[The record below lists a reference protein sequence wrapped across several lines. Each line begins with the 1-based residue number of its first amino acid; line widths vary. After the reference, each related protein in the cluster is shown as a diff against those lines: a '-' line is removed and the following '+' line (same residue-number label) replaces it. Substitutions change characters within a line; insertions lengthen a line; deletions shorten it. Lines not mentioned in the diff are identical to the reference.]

1 MMLYPK
7 KQQKKKQKQHNKTSI
22 LQGNEKCC
30 YICGSTRNLQKH
42 HIYFGGGMR
51 DISEAHGF
59 YVYLTVEWHE
69 GTEGVHGRDGH
80 ALDQRLKRECQAAFE
95 RTHSHA
101 EFMEIIGRNYI
112 DLEDGALQGV

>member
-1 MMLYPK
+1 
-7 KQQKKKQKQHNKTSI
+7 
-22 LQGNEKCC
+22 
-30 YICGSTRNLQKH
+30 
-42 HIYFGGGMR
+42 MR

-112 DLEDGALQGV
+112 DLEDCALQGV